1 MMTSTDEKIKTAY
14 DRLTHGRADITDGQL
29 NITNICIEAGVSRAS
44 FYRSAHAPAIRHALT
59 NPDAP
64 RPETEQLRQ
73 QVRQLQHAEKTLRSQ
88 HATELRELRTT
99 VKTYANQIQIL
110 ALRVNQLEDDNQ
122 QLRRRLH
129 KTGDNVTTLQA
140 RR

>member
-1 MMTSTDEKIKTAY
+1 MMNSTDEKIKTAY

-64 RPETEQLRQ
+64 APNPR
-73 QVRQLQHAEKTLRSQ
+73 K
-88 HATELRELRTT
+88 
-99 VKTYANQIQIL
+99 YANKC
-110 ALRVNQLEDDNQ
+110 DNCNTPK
-122 QLRRRLH
+122 RRCAAN
-129 KTGDNVTTLQA
+129 TPPNSANCGPP
-140 RR
+140 